1 MGDFNH
7 IILYSFDPPKN
18 DPTILFARILRGER
32 GIPYDIILGGW
43 EKWLMMMNTP
53 TFGVLTDHKIQVAA
67 A

>member
-32 GIPYDIILGGW
+32 GIPYDIILGGMGKVVDDENVHFLIW
-43 EKWLMMMNTP
+43 
-53 TFGVLTDHKIQVAA
+53 GVD
-67 A
+67 

>member
-7 IILYSFDPPKN
+7 IILYSFDPPQN

-43 EKWLMMMNTP
+43 EKMADDDENVHFLIW
-53 TFGVLTDHKIQVAA
+53 GVD
-67 A
+67 

>member
-43 EKWLMMMNTP
+43 EKMADDGNVH
-53 TFGVLTDHKIQVAA
+53 F
-67 A
+67 